1 MEKVINFEVIV
12 KLKIYGV
19 QTKLSQENSITL
31 TTSKKDIK
39 DEYFI
44 LEEKDILS
52 LINTTF
58 NEYCENN
65 NISVSDNIDI
75 ISYNAYSKEK
85 DIEVFFDKTNFYTP
99 TLKCFIK
106 KLKLSDKPKFTY
118 TIDEYNNVTYS
129 IEDDKCEHILLDE
142 NNNIIK

>member
-52 LINTTF
+52 FIND
-58 NEYCENN
+58 YCDNN
-65 NISVSDNIDI
+65 NVSVSDNIDI
-75 ISYNAYSKEK
+75 IY
-85 DIEVFFDKTNFYTP
+85 
-99 TLKCFIK
+99 
-106 KLKLSDKPKFTY
+106 
-118 TIDEYNNVTYS
+118 
-129 IEDDKCEHILLDE
+129 
-142 NNNIIK
+142 